1 MPPWRK
7 HLQVSR
13 DWMVT
18 AKKRVEVSSAV
29 EGPGAEILTAEA
41 LEFISD
47 LHRRFNPTRLDLL
60 RRRVERQARVDRGKS
75 LDFPKQDPR
84 IREDSWTIAPVPAD
98 LIDRRVE
105 ITGPTDRKMM
115 INALNSGAKTFMA
128 DFEDANTPAWKNVV
142 EGQVNLRDAVRRTIE
157 YASSEGKEY
166 RLNREVATLLVRPRG
181 WHLSERHVQVDREIA
196 SASLVDFGLFFFHN
210 ARELVARGTA
220 PYFYLPK
227 MESRFEARLWNDV
240 FGFAEEALGVRRG
253 TTKATA
259 LIETFPAAFEME
271 EILFELRDHAAGLN
285 AGRWDYLFSIIKT
298 LRARTDFV
306 LPDRAQLTMTV
317 PFMRAYTELLVKTCH
332 RRGAHA
338 IGGMAAFVPS
348 RKDPAANEVAFT
360 KVREDKTRE
369 ANDGFDG
376 TWVAHPDLVPVAG
389 QVFDRALQG
398 KPNQLGRVRDD
409 VDVTARDLL
418 DVRVPGGNITEAGLR
433 SNVRV
438 AIQYLEAWLRGTG
451 AVTISN
457 LMEDTA
463 TAEIA
468 RSQVWQWVHHGARLD
483 DQITVNEGLV
493 RQVGDEEVDRLR
505 MQAEP
510 SAQASGRF
518 REARALFDDIALKE
532 PLVDF
537 LTIQAYP
544 LIE

>member
-1 MPPWRK
+1 
-7 HLQVSR
+7 
-13 DWMVT
+13 MVT

-29 EGPGAEILTAEA
+29 EGPGAEIFTAEA

-75 LDFPKQDPR
+75 LDFPKQNPR

-220 PYFYLPK
+220 PYFYPPK

-271 EILFELRDHAAGLN
+271 E
-285 AGRWDYLFSIIKT
+285 
-298 LRARTDFV
+298 
-306 LPDRAQLTMTV
+306 
-317 PFMRAYTELLVKTCH
+317 
-332 RRGAHA
+332 
-338 IGGMAAFVPS
+338 
-348 RKDPAANEVAFT
+348 
-360 KVREDKTRE
+360 
-369 ANDGFDG
+369 
-376 TWVAHPDLVPVAG
+376 
-389 QVFDRALQG
+389 
-398 KPNQLGRVRDD
+398 
-409 VDVTARDLL
+409 
-418 DVRVPGGNITEAGLR
+418 
-433 SNVRV
+433 
-438 AIQYLEAWLRGTG
+438 
-451 AVTISN
+451 
-457 LMEDTA
+457 
-463 TAEIA
+463 
-468 RSQVWQWVHHGARLD
+468 
-483 DQITVNEGLV
+483 
-493 RQVGDEEVDRLR
+493 
-505 MQAEP
+505 
-510 SAQASGRF
+510 
-518 REARALFDDIALKE
+518 
-532 PLVDF
+532 
-537 LTIQAYP
+537 
-544 LIE
+544 

>member
-1 MPPWRK
+1 MITASKRP
-7 HLQVSR
+7 QVHP
-13 DWMVT
+13 
-18 AKKRVEVSSAV
+18 AV
-29 EGPGAEILTAEA
+29 EGRGLEVFTAEA
-41 LEFISD
+41 LEFIAV

-60 RRRVERQARVDRGKS
+60 RRRGKRQARVDQGKA
-75 LDFPKQDPR
+75 LDFLKATRR
-84 IREDSWTIAPVPAD
+84 IRDDSWRIAPVPVD

-105 ITGPTDRKMM
+105 ITGPTERKMM

-128 DFEDANTPAWKNVV
+128 DFEDANTPAWRNVV

-181 WHLSERHVQVDREIA
+181 WHLPERHVRVDREDA

-210 ARELVARGTA
+210 AKDLVARGTA

-227 MESRFEARLWNDV
+227 MESHLEARLWNDV
-240 FGFAEEALGVRRG
+240 FAFAEEALGVRRG

-348 RKDPAANEVAFT
+348 RRDPTANENAFT
-360 KVREDKTRE
+360 KVREDKARE

-376 TWVAHPDLVPVAG
+376 TWVAHPDLVQVAG
-389 QVFDRALQG
+389 QVFDHALQG
-398 KPNQLGRVRDD
+398 RPNQLGQVRDD
-409 VDVTARDLL
+409 VDVTAHDLL
-418 DVRVPGGNITEAGLR
+418 DVRVPGGKTTEAGLR

-438 AIQYLEAWLRGTG
+438 ALQYLEAWLRGTG

-468 RSQVWQWVHHGARLD
+468 RSLVWQWVHHGARLD
-483 DQITVNEGLV
+483 DRFTVNEGLV
-493 RQVGDEEVDRLR
+493 RQVTDEEVDRLR
-505 MQAEP
+505 MEADP
-510 SAQASGRF
+510 SVQTSGRF

-532 PLVDF
+532 PLLDF
-537 LTIQAYP
+537 LTIPGYA

>member
-1 MPPWRK
+1 
-7 HLQVSR
+7 
-13 DWMVT
+13 MVT

-29 EGPGAEILTAEA
+29 EGPGAEIFTAEA

-75 LDFPKQDPR
+75 LDFPKQNPR
-84 IREDSWTIAPVPAD
+84 IREDSWTIAPVPD
-98 LIDRRVE
+98 YLMDRRVE

-128 DFEDANTPAWKNVV
+128 DFEDANTPAWRNVV

-181 WHLSERHVQVDREIA
+181 WHLPERHVRVDREDA

-210 ARELVARGTA
+210 AKDLVARGTA
-220 PYFYLPK
+220 P
-227 MESRFEARLWNDV
+227 
-240 FGFAEEALGVRRG
+240 
-253 TTKATA
+253 
-259 LIETFPAAFEME
+259 
-271 EILFELRDHAAGLN
+271 
-285 AGRWDYLFSIIKT
+285 
-298 LRARTDFV
+298 
-306 LPDRAQLTMTV
+306 
-317 PFMRAYTELLVKTCH
+317 FMRAYTDLLVKTCH

-348 RKDPAANEVAFT
+348 RKDPTANEIAFT
-360 KVREDKTRE
+360 KVREDKARE

-376 TWVAHPDLVPVAG
+376 TWVAHPDLVSVAG

-398 KPNQLGRVRDD
+398 RPNQLRRARDE

-418 DVRVPGGNITEAGLR
+418 DVRVPGGKTTEAGLR

-483 DQITVNEGLV
+483 DQVTVNEGFV

-510 SAQASGRF
+510 STQASGRF

-537 LTIQAYP
+537 LTSHAYP